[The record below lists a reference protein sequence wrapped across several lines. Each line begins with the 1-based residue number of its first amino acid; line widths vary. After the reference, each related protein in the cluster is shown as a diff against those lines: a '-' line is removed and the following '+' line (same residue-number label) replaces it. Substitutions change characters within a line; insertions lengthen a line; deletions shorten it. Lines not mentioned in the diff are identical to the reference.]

1 MHLVCL
7 SFHHIKTG
15 YANFQRIRFEDPE
28 QFYGLSEGERVLV
41 QTGTRVEV
49 YAYIDD
55 VNSLFDLFVSKSGLS
70 RAEIEEFFDV
80 YLDSDAILHL
90 FRMTGSIE
98 SRVLGE
104 TYIPLAVK
112 SAFLL
117 AEEKGATG
125 QRVKP
130 LFNAAIRVAERGRTE
145 TKIEGSIPV
154 ADIAVRSI
162 LSELPALERK
172 TVVLLGAGTTGR
184 KAAKVL
190 ANRGAGIVVINRNHD
205 IGQMTAQEVKGV
217 VWEYSQ
223 LEEALS
229 CADVLI
235 CATLASHHR
244 VLPEMIAERS
254 SPLIIV
260 DVSPFRNVSPE
271 VAALPMVILK
281 NGELEKAVTQ
291 NHEAAKAEVQKV
303 EQIIQEDI
311 LRLERRFEK

>member
-15 YANFQRIRFEDPE
+15 YANFQKVRFEDPE
-28 QFYGLSEGERVLV
+28 QFYRLSEGERVLV

-49 YAYIDD
+49 YAYADD
-55 VNSLFDLFVSKSGLS
+55 INSLFNVFVSKSGLS
-70 RAEIEEFFDV
+70 MAAIEGFFDV
-80 YLDSDAILHL
+80 YLDSDAVLHL
-90 FRMTGSIE
+90 FRMVGSIE

-104 TYIPLAVK
+104 TYIPLVVK

-117 AEEKGATG
+117 AEERSATG
-125 QRVKP
+125 PRIKT
-130 LFNAAIRVAERGRTE
+130 LFDAAIRVGERARAE
-145 TKIEGSIPV
+145 TKIEGSVPV
-154 ADIAVRSI
+154 ADVAAKSI
-162 LSELPALERK
+162 LSELPVLEGK

-184 KAAKVL
+184 KVAEAL
-190 ANRGAGIVVINRNHD
+190 ANHEHGIVVVNRNHE
-205 IGQMTAQEVKGV
+205 IGQMTAQKVGGV

-223 LEEALS
+223 LKEALS
-229 CADVLI
+229 RADVLI

-244 VLPEMIAERS
+244 VLPKMIAERT

-281 NGELEKAVTQ
+281 NGEIEKAVAQ
-291 NHEAAKAEVQKV
+291 NRESAKADIPKV
-303 EQIIQEDI
+303 EQIIREEI
-311 LRLERRFEK
+311 LRLEGGS

>member
-1 MHLVCL
+1 MTMRLVCL
-7 SFHHIKTG
+7 SFHHVKTG
-15 YANFQRIRFEDPE
+15 YANFQKVRFEDPG
-28 QFYGLSEGERVLV
+28 QFYRLSERERVLL

-55 VNSLFDLFVSKSGLS
+55 VNPLFDVFVSKSGLS

-80 YLDSDAILHL
+80 YFDSDAVLHL
-90 FRMTGSIE
+90 FRMAGSIE

-112 SAFLL
+112 SAFRL
-117 AEEKGATG
+117 AEERGATG
-125 QRVKP
+125 QRTKT
-130 LFNAAIRVAERGRTE
+130 LFNVAIRVGERARAE
-145 TKIEGSIPV
+145 TKIEGTVPV
-154 ADIAVRSI
+154 ADIAAKSI
-162 LSELPALERK
+162 LSELPAGERK

-184 KAAKVL
+184 KVAEALVNL
-190 ANRGAGIVVINRNHD
+190 GHEIVVVNRKRD
-205 IGQMTAQEVKGV
+205 IGKMTAQKVRGV
-217 VWEYSQ
+217 VREYSQ
-223 LEEALS
+223 LKEALS

-244 VLPEMIAERS
+244 VLPEMIAERT

-281 NGELEKAVTQ
+281 NGKLEKAVAQ
-291 NHEAAKAEVQKV
+291 NYESAKADVPKV
-303 EQIIQEDI
+303 EQIIAEEI
-311 LRLERRFEK
+311 LRLERGP